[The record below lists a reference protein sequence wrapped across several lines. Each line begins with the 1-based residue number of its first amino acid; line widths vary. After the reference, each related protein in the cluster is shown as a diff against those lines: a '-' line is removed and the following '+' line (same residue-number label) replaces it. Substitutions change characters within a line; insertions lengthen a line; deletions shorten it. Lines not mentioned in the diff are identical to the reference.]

1 MEVQGI
7 SKDQVV
13 KNSFW
18 KFCESIGVQL
28 VQLVVTIILARIL
41 SPEDYGLMAIVL
53 VVVNFLG
60 LFVSS
65 SISTYLVY
73 LKETQKQD
81 IFTALI
87 VNSLLAVLLLLV
99 LFFAAGTIAD
109 YYETPQLKPL
119 IRVMALVLPFNA
131 VSAIYNS
138 YAIKMSLHKKLFLR
152 NLIAIPISGAV
163 ALTCAFCGWGVWAMV
178 TQQVVYSVLLAV
190 IIVLTIKITVDGEW
204 KMNPKVIFPMLR
216 YGGFTFLASVIAF
229 IGDNLYDLIIG
240 KRINSE
246 QLGFYNRGNAFPNM
260 ISNVMNNVLVG
271 VFFPAFASYNSNFI
285 ELKDKYRKTL
295 RLLYYIVLPL
305 FFGLI
310 VCAQPLVLSLLTE
323 KWRSSIRIIQIVCL
337 YFCAIPF
344 LQASSQLSLAVGAVR
359 IRTVGEVFKM
369 IVSIS
374 LLFATVKHG
383 IIAVAFGRVGVALAV
398 VLFTVI
404 VNRIIVK
411 YRIREFL
418 SDLLGPFLLAL
429 LMAVCIYPLVY
440 LPWSNLVILIVQV
453 LLGATVYLGAAKLFR
468 IKELTVVE
476 EMVRSKFRK

>member
-28 VQLVVTIILARIL
+28 IQLVVTIILARIL
-41 SPEDYGLMAIVL
+41 SPDDYGLMAIVL

-73 LKETQKQD
+73 LKETRKQD

-87 VNSLLAVLLLLV
+87 VNSLLAFFLLLV
-99 LFFAAGTIAD
+99 LFLSAGLIAD
-109 YYETPQLKPL
+109 YYNAPPLKPL
-119 IRVMALVLPFNA
+119 IRVMSLVLPFNA

-163 ALTCAFCGWGVWAMV
+163 ALTCAFCGLGVWAMV
-178 TQQVVYSVLLAV
+178 AQQVVYSVLLAV
-190 IIVLTIKITVDGEW
+190 IIVLTIKITGDGEW

-246 QLGFYNRGNAFPNM
+246 QLGYYNRGNAFPNM
-260 ISNVMNNVLVG
+260 ISNVLNNVLVG
-271 VFFPAFASYNSNFI
+271 VFFPAFASYNSNFL

-310 VCAQPLVLSLLTE
+310 VCAQPLVVSLLTE
-323 KWRSSIRIIQIVCL
+323 KWIPSIRIIQIVCL

-369 IVSIS
+369 VVSIV

-383 IIAVAFGRVGVALAV
+383 IIAVALGRVGVALAV
-398 VLFTVI
+398 VLFTVV
-404 VNRIIVK
+404 VNKIIVK
-411 YRIREFL
+411 YKVREFL
-418 SDLLGPFLLAL
+418 SDMIGPFLLSL
-429 LMAVCIYPLVY
+429 LMALCIYPMVL
-440 LPWSNLVILIVQV
+440 LPWNNLLILVMQV
-453 LLGATVYLGAAKLFR
+453 LVGAALYLGVARLLK
-468 IKELTVVE
+468 IKELKVVE
-476 EMVRSKFRK
+476 DLIRSKLAK